1 MVRYITTH
9 GQVEPNTQALTALG
23 KEQASLLGAHLRAQE
38 FCGRILCAE
47 GAALET
53 AQIIAEVT
61 GAQIVSFAAFN
72 ISAEG
77 ELHQRV
83 MMGYRRVLA
92 EYPCEALLFVVHR
105 ECAEELINIFIKK
118 RKLNARQ
125 YDCALSAVYPTKY
138 ITPVLYDTSF
148 LPYAKTTLG
157 GKTREEC
164 DSGYWQEDFKKE
176 VRVPDLSDLSGERVL
191 HIGDTESFAY
201 PYYRKLFETVR
212 PDVILHTGDIA
223 DEVKIGRD
231 PSLLYEYTVKSKVIL
246 DMMKETGAR
255 IVIVIGN
262 HDVAEVI
269 RELAPYAEVY
279 EPGSEVVI
287 SGEACRLGHQV
298 KTMTFDR
305 KYCMYGHGMAG
316 EDWRNDLNLPGES
329 CRFNVAFGSYVYD
342 LKNGKFVC
350 MPRIFNDYLEI

>member
-1 MVRYITTH
+1 MVRYIATH
-9 GQVEPNTQALTALG
+9 GQAAQDEKTLTALG
-23 KEQASLLGAHLRAQE
+23 KEQARLLGEHLRSLE
-38 FCGRILCAE
+38 FCGKILCAE
-47 GAALET
+47 GVALQT

-61 GAQIVSFAAFN
+61 GAQVVPFAAFN
-72 ISAEG
+72 ATAKG
-77 ELHQRV
+77 DLHQRV
-83 MMGYRRVLA
+83 MLGYRRVLE
-92 EYPCEALLFVVHR
+92 EYPCEALLFLVHG
-105 ECAEELINIFIKK
+105 ECAEELIDIFIKK
-118 RKLNARQ
+118 RKLNTRQ
-125 YDCALSAVYPTKY
+125 YDCALSTIYPTKY
-138 ITPVLYDTSF
+138 IAPVLYDTSF

-157 GKTREEC
+157 AKTREEC
-164 DSGYWQEDFKKE
+164 DLAYWGEDFKKE

-201 PYYRKLFETVR
+201 PYYRKLFEILR

-231 PSLLYEYTVKSKVIL
+231 PTLLYEYAVKTKVIL
-246 DMMKETGAR
+246 NMMKETGAR
-255 IVIVIGN
+255 TVIVIGN
-262 HDVAEVI
+262 HDVAEVV
-269 RELAPYAEVY
+269 RDLAPYAEVY

-316 EDWRNDLNLPGES
+316 EVWRNDLNLPGES

-342 LKNGKFVC
+342 LKQGKFVC
-350 MPRIFNDYLEI
+350 MPRISNEYTDV